1 MNATVVSP
9 PVRERWHAARVV
21 ALAALAC
28 AGLAAWAKPV
38 RGEVLTLQPSSLAEV
53 ATRQSSSPSGPISAS
68 RSMVPGYISA

>member
-1 MNATVVSP
+1 MNTTVVSP

-53 ATRQSSSPSGPISAS
+53 ATRQSSSPSGPTSA
-68 RSMVPGYISA
+68 RRFTCCGYISA

>member
-21 ALAALAC
+21 A
-28 AGLAAWAKPV
+28 LAAWAKPV

-53 ATRQSSSPSGPISAS
+53 ATRQSSNPSGPTSA
-68 RSMVPGYISA
+68 RRFTCCGYISA